1 MTQQSNFLTKALQA
15 ISVLLIAATFVG
27 LGIWQLQRAADLKN
41 SLKVATTI
49 DSTVVPLESV
59 TAPREAIPAA
69 ALNKNV
75 SATGHYIANFRA
87 PNQIDGAGKQSDW
100 EVALLQIGTNSAILV
115 VRGLWSERLLNPD
128 IQQSMNIDVTGLLVA
143 SQYGDRAEN
152 APGVIS
158 RLDSAVVTSITDL
171 DLYDGYI
178 LATSEATRD
187 QKLERTRVTP
197 EKLQSK
203 IPGFRPSC
211 LVARASI
218 AASTWSLMRPAASPC
233 SKVSSMAAWPWGRPK

>member
-15 ISVLLIAATFVG
+15 VAVLLIAAIFVG
-27 LGIWQLQRAADLKN
+27 LGIWQLQRAADLKD

-49 DSTVVPLESV
+49 DTNIVPLDSV
-59 TAPREAIPAA
+59 TAPREAIPAK
-69 ALNKNV
+69 ALNKTV
-75 SATGHYIANFRA
+75 SANGHYIANFRA
-87 PNQIDGAGKQSDW
+87 PNQIDGAGKVSDW
-100 EVALLQIGTNSAILV
+100 EVALMQIGTKSAILV

-143 SQYGDRAEN
+143 SQFGDRAEN

-158 RLDSAVVTSITDL
+158 RLDSAVVTSLTDL

-178 LATSEATRD
+178 LATSESTRD
-187 QKLERTRVTP
+187 QKLERSRVTP

-203 IPGFRPSC
+203 IPGFYWQHLSY
-211 LVARASI
+211 VVI
-218 AASTWSLMRPAASPC
+218 WWLMAGVVLYLPFYRRRVTP
-233 SKVSSMAAWPWGRPK
+233 